1 MCIIE
6 GIASLNLGLPYVA
19 NGRELRV
26 WVDVNS
32 LPLPSDAIVD
42 LGLEELYL
50 MLGGSQLHGLLLEAF
65 LHLSKELALCSDTLF
80 QLTIQM

>member
-26 WVDVNS
+26 
-32 LPLPSDAIVD
+32 
-42 LGLEELYL
+42 
-50 MLGGSQLHGLLLEAF
+50 
-65 LHLSKELALCSDTLF
+65 
-80 QLTIQM
+80 